1 VPLPAFL
8 RRRHRAITTILAAAL
23 ALAASLTTGVSVDWV
38 DGFFYDLSL
47 AVHGARPGVGGAPV
61 AIIAVDRDSLA
72 ADELASTPRVFFAPF
87 WAKLIDGLG
96 GSGVRAIGFDIIFS
110 YSASRFPGLNAKYD
124 HDFLDALAR
133 HRVRLVLARSA
144 GLALAPPIEAAVYDV
159 DTDAEKDQP
168 AAVAF
173 VELVP
178 DGDGVQRRVGASLA
192 AGEGHS
198 LPTLSAALLARAQAP
213 AMPDSVLLAPAAP
226 LEAIPTYR
234 LIDVLRCLDR
244 QPAVVT
250 EALSGKIVLIGTNLP
265 EEDRKR
271 TPDRFMPPAR
281 AGPAGDGACSLGR
294 LGASDPDSGTAPGV
308 FLHAAAVQSV
318 LNGNIVDA
326 VPTAGRAAAA
336 VVWSICGSL
345 LGFAFAPWIAL
356 AGVTLLAITGFGLA
370 LALLPSGWWLPVFVP
385 VAAATI
391 SMVLAYVVRLLVE
404 ERRRRRVQEAFSHYL
419 APSIVDRLTEHE
431 AELRLGGERCEI
443 TVMFADLSGFT
454 ALSGK
459 VGPEELTEL
468 TNFYLGLIVGAVEAT
483 GGYVDKFIGDAVM
496 ALWGAPLPDP
506 DHAASAARGALGAI
520 AGVLRAKAEADNRGE
535 PGYAVKI
542 GLNTGPAVVGNVG
555 AAKRYNYTAIGETVN
570 VAARLEG
577 VPEDY
582 GCRVVVGP
590 STAAAIADRFVLCE
604 LDWIRVKGKNDA
616 FAVYELVDER
626 NTAGPVER
634 AYPARYQAALES
646 YRAGDF
652 AAAQKLWLCLAEHGH
667 HGGAARSPPS
677 VMAKRCAELA
687 AASPAD
693 WDGIFVK
700 TMK

>member
-1 VPLPAFL
+1 MPRGAFL
-8 RRRHRAITTILAAAL
+8 RRHHRAITTILAAAL
-23 ALAASLTTGVSVDWV
+23 ALAASLTTGVSIEWV
-38 DGFFYDLSL
+38 DGFFYDVSL
-47 AVHGARPGVGGAPV
+47 AVQRARPGVGGEPV
-61 AIIAVDRDSLA
+61 AVIAVDGESLA

-87 WAKLIDGLG
+87 WAKLIDGLA
-96 GSGVRAIGFDIIFS
+96 GSGVKAIGFDIIFN
-110 YSASRFPGLNAKYD
+110 YSANHFPGLDAQYD
-124 HDFLDALAR
+124 RDFLDALAR
-133 HRVRLVLARSA
+133 HRDRLVLARSA
-144 GLALAPPIEAAVYDV
+144 GLALAPPIEAAVYDL
-159 DTDAEKDQP
+159 DTDTERDQP

-178 DGDGVQRRVGASLA
+178 DEDGVQRRVPASLA
-192 AGEGHS
+192 TGEGHL

-213 AMPDSVLLAPAAP
+213 AMPGSVLLAPAAP

-234 LIDVLRCLDR
+234 VIDVLRCLER
-244 QPAVVT
+244 QPAALS
-250 EALSGKIVLIGTNLP
+250 EAFSGKIVLIGTNLP
-265 EEDRKR
+265 EEDRRR

-281 AGPAGDGACSLGR
+281 AAPAGGSTCSLGR
-294 LGASDPDSGTAPGV
+294 FGASDPGSGTAPGV

-318 LNGNIVDA
+318 LSGNIVGA
-326 VPTAGRAAAA
+326 VPTAGRATA
-336 VVWSICGSL
+336 VAVWSICGSL
-345 LGFAFAPWIAL
+345 LGFAFAPWIAV
-356 AGVTLLAITGFGLA
+356 AGVAVLAIAGFGLA
-370 LALLPSGWWLPVFVP
+370 LVLLPFGWWLPLFLP
-385 VAAATI
+385 VAAAVV

-431 AELRLGGERCEI
+431 AELRLGGERREI

-459 VGPEELTEL
+459 VGPEELMEV
-468 TNFYLGLIVGAVEAT
+468 TNTYLGLIVEAVETT

-506 DHAASAARGALGAI
+506 DHAANAARGALRAL
-520 AGVLRAKAEADNRGE
+520 ASVMRAKAEADRRGE
-535 PGYAVKI
+535 PGYTVKI

-555 AAKRYNYTAIGETVN
+555 AARRYNYTAIGETVN

-582 GCRVVVGP
+582 GCRIVIGP
-590 STAAAIADRFVLCE
+590 GTAAAVADRFVLCE
-604 LDWIRVKGKNDA
+604 LDWIRVKGKDDA
-616 FAVYELVDER
+616 FSVYELVGEQS
-626 NTAGPVER
+626 TAGPVER
-634 AYPARYQAALES
+634 AYPGRYREALER

-652 AAAQKLWLCLAEHGH
+652 AAAQRLWRCLAELGH
-667 HGGAARSPPS
+667 QGGAARSPPW
-677 VMAKRCAELA
+677 VMANRCAELA
-687 AASPAD
+687 SSSPAR